1 MATQCC
7 SFELHNELDGARAG
21 HLDLTHGRVP
31 TPAFMPV
38 GTRAAVRCVSSSDL
52 VDAGASMVLA
62 NTYHLWVRPG
72 HELIRDAGGLHRFMR
87 WDGPILTDSGGYQ
100 VFSMRDRL
108 KVTEQGARIRSPE
121 DGNYRMLTPE
131 TAIEVQESLGV
142 DVAMAFDECLEWPAD
157 RPTTVDSTARTT
169 RWLKRCLAAR
179 RHADR
184 TAVFGIV
191 QGGMYEDLRRD
202 HADELAQMDLD
213 GYAVGGLSVGEG
225 RSNLLQMTA
234 VATEQLPRTKVRY
247 LMGVGHPID
256 IVEAVCRGIDLFD
269 CVLPTRAGRHGQAYT
284 DEGRLNLRNARFKSS
299 EEPIQAGC
307 PCPTCSEGYSR
318 GYLRHLQHVGEMLGA
333 RLITL
338 HNLHFYQR
346 LMADLR
352 AVIQGADSAQL
363 QSLRERAAQ
372 ASEMSR

>member
-1 MATQCC
+1 MAT
-7 SFELHNELDGARAG
+7 
-21 HLDLTHGRVP
+21 
-31 TPAFMPV
+31 
-38 GTRAAVRCVSSSDL
+38 
-52 VDAGASMVLA
+52 GASMVLA

-72 HELIRDAGGLHRFMR
+72 HELIRDAGGLHAFMR

-108 KVTEQGARIRSPE
+108 KVTEEGARIRSPE

-131 TAIEVQESLGV
+131 TAIEVQEALGV

-179 RHADR
+179 RHPDR

-191 QGGMYEDLRRD
+191 QGGMFADLRRD

-225 RSNLLQMTA
+225 RENLLDMTA
-234 VATEQLPRTKVRY
+234 VAAERLPRNKVRY

-256 IVEAVCRGIDLFD
+256 IVEAVRRGIDLFD
-269 CVLPTRAGRHGQAYT
+269 CVLPSRAGRHGQAYT
-284 DEGRLNLRNARFKSS
+284 HTGRINLRNARFKNST
-299 EEPIQAGC
+299 EPIEAGC
-307 PCPTCSEGYSR
+307 ACPTCTEGYSR
-318 GYLRHLQHVGEMLGA
+318 GYLRHLQHVGEMLGS

-338 HNLHFYQR
+338 HNLHHYQQ

-352 AVIQGADSAQL
+352 AAIGTGDGSAL
-363 QSLRERAAQ
+363 NRVRSRAAV